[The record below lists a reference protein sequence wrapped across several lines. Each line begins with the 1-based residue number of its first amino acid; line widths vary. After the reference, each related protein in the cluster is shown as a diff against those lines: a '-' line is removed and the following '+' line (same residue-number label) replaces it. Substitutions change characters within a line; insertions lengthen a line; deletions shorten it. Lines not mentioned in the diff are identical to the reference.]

1 MKIAID
7 NTNAQTQMNRTQGR
21 SDVTNTSNAH
31 TKSKKPER
39 LYSGQAPTERRT
51 QRRQKL
57 ISAGFEL
64 FGSVGFNQTKVDQV
78 CALAGV
84 GIRSIYAEFENLEG
98 LFKAVYDQVTSQ
110 AYTAVEDAMAPQAN
124 SAASERLTLCIQTYL
139 LQMLEDP
146 RRGRIVSIESSRLD
160 QLLGTYRNQALN
172 KFADLIATIPTSLED
187 DFDGNVRVWSL
198 LLAGG
203 MNEAVIDCVLA
214 KDAPDIEALSFE
226 ISKLYLRTLN
236 A

>member
-1 MKIAID
+1 MT
-7 NTNAQTQMNRTQGR
+7 NTNNAQT
-21 SDVTNTSNAH
+21 D
-31 TKSKKPER
+31 SKKPER

-57 ISAGFEL
+57 ISAGYEL
-64 FGSVGFNQTKVDQV
+64 FGSIGFNQTKVDQV
-78 CALAGV
+78 CARAGV

-98 LFKAVYDQVTSQ
+98 LFKAVYDQVTVQ
-110 AYTAVEDAMAPQAN
+110 AYTAVEDAMAANAN

-139 LQMLEDP
+139 HQMLEDP

-172 KFADLIATIPTSLED
+172 KFANLIASIPASLKD
-187 DFDGNVRVWSL
+187 GFDGDIRIWSL

-203 MNEAVIDCVLA
+203 MNETVIDCVLA
-214 KDAPDIEALSFE
+214 EVAPDIETLSLE
-226 ISKLYLRTLN
+226 ISKIYLRTLN